1 METELFKST
10 TARLCGEFAN
20 KSTHAK
26 VSKLI
31 KRKDN
36 HIEMVNRMIPAFTK
50 FQRLRDEQ
58 LLVLLEENKRLKEL
72 ISHYHI
78 TMDRMSNLFT

>member
-1 METELFKST
+1 MQNELFKST
-10 TARLCGEFAN
+10 PARLCGEFVN

-26 VSKLI
+26 VTKLI

-72 ISHYHI
+72 ISHYHM
-78 TMDRMSNLFT
+78 TMDGMSNLFT

>member
-1 METELFKST
+1 MQNELFKT
-10 TARLCGEFAN
+10 EPARICGEFAN
-20 KSTHAK
+20 KSTTAK
-26 VSKLI
+26 VTKMI

-72 ISHYHI
+72 ISLHNISIDGY
-78 TMDRMSNLFT
+78 SNLFT